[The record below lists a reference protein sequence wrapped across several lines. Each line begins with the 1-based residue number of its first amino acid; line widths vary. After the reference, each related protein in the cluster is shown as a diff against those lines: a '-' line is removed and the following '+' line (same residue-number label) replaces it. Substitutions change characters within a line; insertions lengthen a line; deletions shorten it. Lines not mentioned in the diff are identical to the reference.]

1 MGKKPSRKTIVKK
14 LDTAVSKYI
23 RKRDGYCVQC
33 KSGENLTNGHIFTRT
48 SYSTRWD
55 TADDGN
61 CHTQCW
67 GCNYYHGTRD
77 NWKYYSWYIGMFGME
92 RFEKLSRDHYTPVKY
107 TTPQLIEMLEEINEL
122 LDD

>member
-1 MGKKPSRKTIVKK
+1 MKKKSLRKITVEK

-23 RKRDGYCVQC
+23 RQRDGYCVQC
-33 KSGENLTNGHIFTRT
+33 KSGENLTNGHVFTRT

-67 GCNYYHGTRD
+67 GCNYNHGRD
-77 NWKYYSWYIGMFGME
+77 QWPYFAWYIGRFGMD
-92 RFEKLSRDHYTPVKY
+92 RFEQLRREHKAPIKY

>member
-1 MGKKPSRKTIVKK
+1 MKKKSLRKITVEK

-23 RKRDGYCVQC
+23 RQRDGYCVQC
-33 KSGENLTNGHIFTRT
+33 KSGENLTNGHVFTRT

-67 GCNYYHGTRD
+67 GCNYNHGRD
-77 NWKYYSWYIGMFGME
+77 QWPYFAWYIGRFGME
-92 RFEKLSRDHYTPVKY
+92 RFEQLRREHKAPIKY

-122 LDD
+122 LED

>member
-14 LDTAVSKYI
+14 LDTAVSLYI
-23 RKRDGYCVQC
+23 RQRDGYCVQC
-33 KSGENLTNGHIFTRT
+33 KSGEKLTNGHVFTRT

-67 GCNYYHGTRD
+67 GCNFNHGRD
-77 NWKYYSWYIGMFGME
+77 QWPYFAWYIGRFGMD
-92 RFEKLSRDHYTPVKY
+92 RFEQLRREHKAPIKY

-122 LDD
+122 LED